1 MKKTLIRAISFCLTL
16 CLLTGLLAPL
26 AGAVEYEGIE
36 PITVNATAALL
47 VDLDTDQVLL
57 EQSADETRYPA
68 SITKI
73 MTALLTLE
81 AVGRGELSL
90 DTVVTVPAEALTD
103 ITEDSSTANLVAG
116 EEITVKNLLYCLLLP
131 SANEAANTLAI
142 TVAGDV
148 PTFVEQ
154 MNQRAAELGM
164 ENTHFANP
172 HGLHNPDHYTTAKDI
187 YKMSKEAMSHP
198 SFREIVSTGQYTVPA
213 TNKSEAR
220 VLYNT
225 NGLLAR
231 YKYYGYEY
239 SGTIGIKTGSTPE
252 AGYCLVTA
260 AKKKGHTLV
269 SVVLGCQNPTDANGK
284 VQRLQFTES
293 RRLLDWGFDNFSS
306 ATLLNADTYLEEV
319 PVKYSSQASHVVLK
333 PAQSVTTLIPG
344 AYDEEKLD
352 LRLTLTS
359 ATAKAPISKGDVLGS
374 VAVIYGGEQYAT
386 VDMVAVSDI
395 ALSPF
400 LAFIDSVNAVLG
412 NFFVRLVLAL
422 ALIFFAVGVVRRL
435 RDQQAQTR
443 KEARL
448 QRQEEKKQE
457 AIARQQ
463 REEAAYA
470 QKMQEQERRRQEKDL
485 QRQEEQERRRH
496 EQELRRQE
504 QEQRRQEHQRQR
516 EEEARRREQE
526 HELRRQEKERQRQE
540 QARRREQERQQRE
553 QERRRQE
560 QERQR
565 QEQER
570 RRQEQERRRREA
582 EYRRQEQEYRRQQE
596 RQRREAEYRRQEQER
611 QRREQERRWQ
621 EQQHQLWEQERR
633 RQEQER
639 RRREQAYREDYRN
652 SAPSS
657 KGRDHRP
664 NNRR

>member
-16 CLLTGLLAPL
+16 CLLTGLLTPL

-36 PITVNATAALL
+36 PIAVNATAALL

-187 YKMSKEAMSHP
+187 YKMAKEAMAHP

-260 AKKKGHTLV
+260 ARKKGHTLV

-293 RRLLDWGFDNFSS
+293 RRLLDWGFTNFSS

-344 AYDEEKLD
+344 EYDEEKLD
-352 LRLTLTS
+352 LRLTLNS

-374 VAVIYGGEQYAT
+374 VSVIYGGEQYAT

-412 NFFVRLVLAL
+412 NLFVRILLAL

-435 RDQQAQTR
+435 RNQQAQTR

-457 AIARQQ
+457 AIARHQ

-485 QRQEEQERRRH
+485 QRQEDEERRRQEQERRRQ

-516 EEEARRREQE
+516 EEEARRREAE
-526 HELRRQEKERQRQE
+526 HALRRQEKERHRQE

-553 QERRRQE
+553 QER
-560 QERQR
+560 
-565 QEQER
+565 
-570 RRQEQERRRREA
+570 
-582 EYRRQEQEYRRQQE
+582 
-596 RQRREAEYRRQEQER
+596 RRQEQER